1 MSVVGAGNLYA
12 YVIAALLQRNNLR
25 IFPLVAEP
33 LAIGEDHSSLS
44 ARGPHDFIGTQPA
57 GRRSNRLL

>member
-1 MSVVGAGNLYA
+1 MSVVGAGNLEA
-12 YVIAALLQRNNLR
+12 HVVATLIQRNNLR
-25 IFPLVAEP
+25 VLPLVSEP